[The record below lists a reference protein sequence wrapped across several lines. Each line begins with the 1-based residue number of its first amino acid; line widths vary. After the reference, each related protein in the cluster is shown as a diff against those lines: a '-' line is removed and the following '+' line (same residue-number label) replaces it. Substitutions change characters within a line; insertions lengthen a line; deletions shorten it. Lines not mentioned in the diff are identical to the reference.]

1 MNTTNQNDTVV
12 GVFFD
17 EGYAQQAVQA
27 LQAAGYQARIADES
41 AIKSFRKLGW
51 EDEVAALYESRY
63 NEGNAIVVVEG
74 GDGTNALNMLLEYGA
89 EYLNLQAQG
98 QGKQYAGMQSEAY
111 DAAYYQNL
119 QADQRQYGTYD
130 EQLGRARNA
139 EELHVQLRDETL
151 TPVKEAQQS
160 GEVQLRKVVH
170 ERQVEVPVTL
180 RQEEVIIER
189 VPVDREVSAAEA
201 GEITEMGDQVIRVP
215 VYEEQ
220 VELQKSTRVR
230 EEVTIGKRAV
240 EQQQNVSGTTR
251 HEHLEVEE
259 SGEVRVQGNA
269 QDTTVRNANVGMA
282 QNQDTANTDNA

>member
-1 MNTTNQNDTVV
+1 VNTTNQNDKVV

-17 EGYAQQAVQA
+17 EGYAQQAIQA

-89 EYLNLQAQG
+89 EYLNLHAQG
-98 QGKQYAGMQSEAY
+98 QGKQSAGTQTEAY

-119 QADQRQYGTYD
+119 QAEQRQYGRYD
-130 EQLGRARNA
+130 EQLGRARKA
-139 EELHVQLRDETL
+139 EELRVQLRDETL

-160 GEVQLRKVVH
+160 GEVQVRKVVH

-189 VPVDREVSAAEA
+189 VPVDREISAAEA
-201 GEITEMGDQVIRVP
+201 GEITDMGDQVIRVP

-259 SGEVRVQGNA
+259 TGEVRVQGNA
-269 QDTTVRNANVGMA
+269 QETTVRNANAGMT

>member
-1 MNTTNQNDTVV
+1 MNTTNQNDKVV

-17 EGYAQQAVQA
+17 EGYAQQAIQA
-27 LQAAGYQARIADES
+27 LQAAGYEARIADES

-51 EDEVAALYESRY
+51 EEEVAALYESRY

-89 EYLNLQAQG
+89 EYINLQQQG
-98 QGKQYAGMQSEAY
+98 QGKQSAGTQSGAY

-160 GEVQLRKVVH
+160 GEVQVRKVVH
-170 ERQVEVPVTL
+170 EREVEVPVTL

-189 VPVDREVSAAEA
+189 VPVDREISAAEA
-201 GEITEMGDQVIRVP
+201 GEITDMGDQVIRVP

-259 SGEVRVQGNA
+259 TGEVRVQGNA
-269 QDTTVRNANVGMA
+269 QETTVRNANAGMT

>member
-1 MNTTNQNDTVV
+1 VNTTNQNDKVV

-74 GDGTNALNMLLEYGA
+74 GDGTSALNMLLEYGA

-98 QGKQYAGMQSEAY
+98 QGKQYAGTQSEAY

-160 GEVQLRKVVH
+160 GEVQVRKIVH
-170 ERQVEVPVTL
+170 EREVEVPVTL

-189 VPVDREVSAAEA
+189 VPVDREISAAEA

-269 QDTTVRNANVGMA
+269 QETTVRNANAGMA
-282 QNQDTANTDNA
+282 QNQDTVNTDNA